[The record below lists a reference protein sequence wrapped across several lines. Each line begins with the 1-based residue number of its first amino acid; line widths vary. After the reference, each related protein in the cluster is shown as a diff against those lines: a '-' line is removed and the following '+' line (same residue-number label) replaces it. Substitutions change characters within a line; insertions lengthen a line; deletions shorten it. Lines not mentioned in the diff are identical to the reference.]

1 MRRQGAGSIRGACS
15 ASSVQGLW
23 LCQSYNPGVLPGRG
37 RCTGCIGPGI
47 LHLGELVDTRRFLP
61 WVQRIV
67 RNQAYT
73 RLKGSSAMKEQT
85 FTELE
90 GRGRYDSAGSADQ
103 WNNLDSILGR
113 LHHSSAKAA
122 AGFNVPEE
130 RIVQQETLRVITDII
145 QRLKPRERLIFES
158 HFSISCPRKKSL
170 TCFSSLRPMCIR
182 LFRDHGRK

>member
-1 MRRQGAGSIRGACS
+1 
-15 ASSVQGLW
+15 
-23 LCQSYNPGVLPGRG
+23 
-37 RCTGCIGPGI
+37 
-47 LHLGELVDTRRFLP
+47 
-61 WVQRIV
+61 
-67 RNQAYT
+67 
-73 RLKGSSAMKEQT
+73 MKEQT

-130 RIVQQETLRVITDII
+130 RIVQQETPRVITDII

-158 HFSISCPRKKSL
+158 HFFDQLSPQEIADLFQLFGQCVSDYFEITEESDPRKNS
-170 TCFSSLRPMCIR
+170 RHR
-182 LFRDHGRK
+182 